1 MQCTKSVYDL
11 NPFYIHFLTIKHK
24 FMSRSIFSAIL
35 FGVMMLVLPFT
46 GRSQNIQ
53 FDKKTVYQIALEDIS
68 KHERLIKRLQQRNK
82 DDENIAT
89 LRSEGELNLSNSKEA
104 ESEIHAAINP
114 QDSNNIVVASMQYS
128 EDQVIPFL
136 GNSNLKIV
144 IYYTKDGGKSWKKS
158 NYNPLQLP
166 LLTLPAGGGDPVLA
180 FDHEGRVYLSTLV
193 IYAQIIGLST
203 NAELKYAVSSDGGA
217 NWVSKGNIEALK
229 VSLTDFKIVD
239 KEWIASDQFSTNH
252 RGNLYCAFTEVN
264 ATDTTYDVFVR
275 RKLATV
281 DTFER
286 VRIPITKNEFAFAQ
300 FVTIDVGRNG
310 TVHLLFAGA
319 KPEDEILSLFYC
331 NSTDGGKTFS
341 KPQKTVEI
349 VVPCFPK
356 IEGVECSVPGFLTER
371 LYPCP
376 SITVDKSTSPSGGNL
391 YITWNGLDIYQQK
404 GQTGMEV
411 FLIRSGDGGKTW
423 TAPKKLNSDKLNGI
437 EQFQPSCYVNDK
449 GRCIV
454 SWYDR
459 RESANNEEGRYY
471 MTHSCDGGASFV
483 PEMPVSGQGMNF
495 VQAGKINGGFGVGEY
510 TQVVATGTTAFPF
523 WADGRSNNGNLEVVS
538 SRIPLVC
545 NRAVAVRDIR
555 NLSKDLV
562 LHSLFPN
569 PVKAQLQLDVE
580 ADGDG
585 ILKVKCNGIDG
596 RILFEQQKQM
606 LNGRQTIALQLNS
619 LPLGS
624 YWLELTFKESRIARQ
639 LVKVE

>member
-1 MQCTKSVYDL
+1 MLRLIC
-11 NPFYIHFLTIKHK
+11 
-24 FMSRSIFSAIL
+24 SIIL
-35 FGVMMLVLPFT
+35 FGVIALVFPFT

-114 QDSNNIVVASMQYS
+114 RDSNNIVVASMQYS

-136 GNSNLKIV
+136 GSSNLKIV

-166 LLTLPAGGGDPVLA
+166 LLTIPAGGGDPVLA

-203 NAELKYAVSSDGGA
+203 NAELNYAVSSDGGA

-286 VRIPITKNEFAFAQ
+286 VRIPITKSEFAFAQ
-300 FVTIDVGRNG
+300 FVTIDVGKNG

-319 KPEDEILSLFYC
+319 KPEDEVLSLFYC

-341 KPQKTVEI
+341 KPQKTVEV

-376 SITVDKSTSPSGGNL
+376 SITVDKSSSPSGGNL

-404 GQTGMEV
+404 GQTGMDV

-423 TAPKKLNSDKLNGI
+423 TAPKKLNSDKLNGV

-449 GRCIV
+449 GKCII

-483 PEMPVSGQGMNF
+483 PEMPVSAQRMNF

-510 TQVVATGTTAFPF
+510 TQVVATGNTAFPF
-523 WADGRSNNGNLEVVS
+523 WADGRNNNGNLEVMT
-538 SRIPLVC
+538 SRISLAC
-545 NRAVAVRDIR
+545 NRTVTVNEIQ
-555 NLSKDLV
+555 NLQNDLLV
-562 LHSLFPN
+562 HNLFPN
-569 PVKAQLQLDVE
+569 PAGESVQIEVDAI
-580 ADGDG
+580 G
-585 ILKVKCNGIDG
+585 NGSLTIRCTSVDG
-596 RILFEQQKQM
+596 RLLFEQQHF
-606 LNGRQTIALQLNS
+606 LHNGRQTVKLDMSKLVAGN
-619 LPLGS
+619 
-624 YWLELTFKESRIARQ
+624 YWLDLHFKNSRTAKL
-639 LVKVE
+639 LVKGG

>member
-1 MQCTKSVYDL
+1 MSKLIFSTLLWGVISL
-11 NPFYIHFLTIKHK
+11 SLPFYGKAQSVK
-24 FMSRSIFSAIL
+24 
-35 FGVMMLVLPFT
+35 
-46 GRSQNIQ
+46 
-53 FDKKTVYQIALEDIS
+53 FDKRTVYQIALDDIS
-68 KHERLIKRLQQRNK
+68 KHERLIKGVQQRDK
-82 DDENIAT
+82 DDENIPT
-89 LRSEGELNLSNSKEA
+89 LRNASELNLSNSKEA

-114 QDSNNIVVASMQYS
+114 RDSNNIVVASMQYS

-203 NAELKYAVSSDGGA
+203 NAELNYAVSSDGGA

-275 RKLATV
+275 RKLATI

-286 VRIPITKNEFAFAQ
+286 VRIPITKSEFAFAQ

-319 KPEDEILSLFYC
+319 KPEDEVLSLFYC

-341 KPQKTVEI
+341 KPQKTVEV

-376 SITVDKSTSPSGGNL
+376 SITVDKSTSPSGGSL

-404 GQTGMEV
+404 SQTGMDV
-411 FLIRSGDGGKTW
+411 FIIRSGDGGKTW

-459 RESANNEEGRYY
+459 RESSKNEEGRYY
-471 MTHSCDGGASFV
+471 FTHSCDGGNSFI
-483 PEMPVSGQGMNF
+483 PEIAVSSQSMNF
-495 VQAGKINGGFGVGEY
+495 VQAGKTNSGFGVGEY
-510 TQVVATGTTAFPF
+510 TQVVATGSSAFPF
-523 WADGRSNNGNLEVVS
+523 WADGRSNNGNLEIMSGRIALACNQTVS
-538 SRIPLVC
+538 IDEIQNLHNDLS
-545 NRAVAVRDIR
+545 VR
-555 NLSKDLV
+555 
-562 LHSLFPN
+562 SLFPN
-569 PVKAQLQLDVE
+569 PVKESVQIDLD
-580 ADGDG
+580 AIGDG
-585 ILKVKCNGIDG
+585 SLTVRCISIDG
-596 RILFEQQKQM
+596 RLLFEQQHF
-606 LNGRQTIALQLNS
+606 LRNGNQEIKVDVSS
-619 LPLGS
+619 LSSGS
-624 YWLELTFKESRIARQ
+624 YWLNLYFKNSRLAR
-639 LVKVE
+639 LIVKGE